1 MRGSYKDFLRGKITR
16 ENLVRDAP
24 IPFMVIGMAI
34 GMVLMVILFQYYEEA
49 IKSWAGY
56 SWLAFPLLGVYLIFA
71 WILRHV
77 FQLKLSEM
85 LGEKAHFRSGSYRI
99 SSRYRCSTP
108 RPPAWHPA
116 TPSYP
121 AVFCAGDSLISD

>member
-1 MRGSYKDFLRGKITR
+1 MRGSYRDFLRGKITR

-24 IPFMVIGMAI
+24 IPFMVVGMAI
-34 GMVLMVILFQYYEEA
+34 GMVLMVVLFQYYEVV

-77 FQLKLSEM
+77 FRLKLSEM
-85 LGEKAHFRSGSYRI
+85 LGE
-99 SSRYRCSTP
+99 
-108 RPPAWHPA
+108 
-116 TPSYP
+116 
-121 AVFCAGDSLISD
+121 